1 MKKARKDSQALPIK
15 KYDDRSVREIKKEL
29 DGLSDK
35 ELRKVHEYDLHR
47 RHRSAFI
54 SWTAREKDP
63 ATPGVW
69 GWRSPATGCTP
80 WVGRTP

>member
-47 RHRSAFI
+47 RH
-54 SWTAREKDP
+54 
-63 ATPGVW
+63 
-69 GWRSPATGCTP
+69 
-80 WVGRTP
+80 